1 MSHGLYSSHTFSVN
15 KEDYQL
21 SFDLDHN
28 RWMDFLPENKQN
40 VKGCTVSKINSAIRI
55 CLEND
60 D

>member
-28 RWMDFLPENKQN
+28 RWTFCQKINKIYK
-40 VKGCTVSKINSAIRI
+40 VVSKINSVIRI